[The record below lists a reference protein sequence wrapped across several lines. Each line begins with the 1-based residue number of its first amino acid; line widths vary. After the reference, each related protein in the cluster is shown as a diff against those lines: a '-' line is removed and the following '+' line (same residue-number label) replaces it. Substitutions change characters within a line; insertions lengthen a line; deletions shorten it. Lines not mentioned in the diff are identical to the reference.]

1 MRAPPIALLAV
12 ALIGLVAAGCD
23 KCGHR
28 VTPNTPSLPTSCGDS
43 AEPSAK

>member
-1 MRAPPIALLAV
+1 MRRPVTSLLAV
-12 ALIGLVAAGCD
+12 ALAGLVVAGCD

-28 VTPNTPSLPTSCGDS
+28 VTPNAPSLPTSCGDN

>member
-1 MRAPPIALLAV
+1 MRARPLALLAV
-12 ALIGLVAAGCD
+12 ALIGLAIAGCD

-28 VTPNTPSLPTSCGDS
+28 VTLNTPSLPTSCGDN